1 MRAATECVRALW
13 HLQQRGQAR
22 AATGSVLYTSQLL
35 TEANALRQQPQRVT
49 HHAQPLQH
57 GLVHPSGRRPRA
69 CNHHF
74 TAPAL
79 NTSATIMPCAL
90 DAALQLLPNAV

>member
-1 MRAATECVRALW
+1 MSAAAGCVRALW
-13 HLQQRGQAR
+13 YLKQRRQAR
-22 AATGSVLYTSQLL
+22 AATGSVLYPSQLL
-35 TEANALRQQPQRVT
+35 AEANALRQQPQRVT

-69 CNHHF
+69 YSHHF

-79 NTSATIMPCAL
+79 NSSAAIVSRTV